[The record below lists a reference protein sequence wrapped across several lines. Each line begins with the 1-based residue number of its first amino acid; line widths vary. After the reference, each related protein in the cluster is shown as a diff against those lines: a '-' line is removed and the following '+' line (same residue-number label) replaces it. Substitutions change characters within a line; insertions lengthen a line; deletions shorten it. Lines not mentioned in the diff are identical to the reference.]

1 MEKLTSILEIIYFLS
16 GPALVIAAIYGL
28 KQLKLAS
35 EQNKQIWQTRILN
48 STREAYTLA
57 GDQCKYYLE
66 NIIPLLN
73 KLDQI
78 IKDKNLD
85 FFEKSEVKIEGKQI
99 SVKPYMAD
107 NSLDKVFEECLEEL
121 HTVVNYI
128 EGFSVFF
135 VSGVAADNVGFNTL
149 GRTYTSSVKRLLP
162 FIIPF
167 SQDGTYK
174 HTKSLFITWY
184 SRIEKDNLLKEKAE
198 VEKKLKKQ
206 KSITIDTIGTK

>member
-35 EQNKQIWQTRILN
+35 EQNKQIRQTRILN

-66 NIIPLLN
+66 NIIPLIN

-85 FFEKSEVKIEGKQI
+85 FFEKSEVKIKGEQI

-149 GRTYTSSVKRLLP
+149 GRTYTSTVKRLLP

-167 SQDGTYK
+167 GQDGTYK